1 LIIGSFKVIK
11 PFGGSRGIIEIVII
25 LKRVIIIKKYSVIKK
40 IAGFC
45 MHRTSISKE
54 VDHTNIK
61 ITTEKSIEGIRCNSQ
76 SFSTIPCLVSIL
88 EKKVGSIRSIDANN
102 LTINYPD
109 IFEDAKCND
118 KDFATLPPLNENI
131 HSDNTNNMCNNT
143 VTINEKM
150 TDCEFV
156 DKMFLHFKSAVELC
170 KLLIRSTKEP
180 RLFTLAQT
188 IIANEEK
195 DMFEIAFLKNNLYN
209 WKNLIPNKFY
219 GL

>member
-1 LIIGSFKVIK
+1 MS
-11 PFGGSRGIIEIVII
+11 
-25 LKRVIIIKKYSVIKK
+25 
-40 IAGFC
+40 C
-45 MHRTSISKE
+45 
-54 VDHTNIK
+54 
-61 ITTEKSIEGIRCNSQ
+61 
-76 SFSTIPCLVSIL
+76 SIL
-88 EKKVGSIRSIDANN
+88 DKDKISNKEFLKLMINHHINTVRMCTIVSFTSNNDFILDYARRIKSNMNDELFFMKRFYNFLPNIQNDIPSCGCERSIDANN

-118 KDFATLPPLNENI
+118 KDFATLHPLNKNI

-180 RLFTLAQT
+180 RLFT
-188 IIANEEK
+188 
-195 DMFEIAFLKNNLYN
+195 
-209 WKNLIPNKFY
+209 
-219 GL
+219 